1 MVIWPGSVSGAR
13 RREACWHPPA
23 PTGGSAPGTG
33 PSVQVIEY
41 GEAVALVNVNG
52 DLPVELPFRKVTF
65 PPLHRLTAPGLGSVL
80 KQDSEKR

>member
-1 MVIWPGSVSGAR
+1 MIDQVT
-13 RREACWHPPA
+13 PPPCPRILG
-23 PTGGSAPGTG
+23 PTEGPTPVKS
-33 PSVQVIEY
+33 PSVQVVEY
-41 GEAVALVNVNG
+41 GEAVALFNFNA